1 MILISSFPKI
11 HLESIN
17 SAGILSN
24 GSFVEFNLYIQRISC
39 EVVYTLLMI
48 ITSKNTS

>member
-1 MILISSFPKI
+1 MILISSSPKI

-17 SAGILSN
+17 SAGIPSN
-24 GSFVEFNLYIQRISC
+24 DSFVEFNMYIQRISC
-39 EVVYTLLMI
+39 EEVYNLLMI